1 MFSLSENARITL
13 DEYIYNPAGQDSN
26 MLVGLLQGTLAV
38 VSGQIAPNG
47 DMEVTTPVAT
57 LGIRGTSAVIQMG
70 ETELRVALVTDVKDG
85 QGGLIQIFNN
95 QTNEI
100 LITLTEAEIGQ
111 IAQLLIGSSQAS
123 LSELTPEEQS
133 LISQTVGTL
142 ATYYNQAQNQNGP
155 EATPGSGAGD
165 PDGVTTDDGL
175 GGPNGEGGNGEEG
188 DGAPGEQDGA
198 EADEADALPGP
209 KLTLPLPPTILEDTP
224 ITFTDISI
232 SGPSSVTMTIVAQST
247 FKLASIAQISFVEID
262 GVPVTPGT
270 VVFSDQEFHSAI
282 FTGPTAAVRAA
293 LNGMR
298 YTPTLNDD
306 DGGGI
311 SFTATGNGKTVSESL
326 VINIIPVNDNP
337 ETNNSPEATAG
348 ATLEYTENDPA
359 SVLDGTITV
368 NDVDNPVI
376 DEARVQITGNYVQ
389 GEDVLAYTYQVQIG
403 GEDTSAITA
412 SFDPVNGM
420 LSFSGAATLAAYQ
433 AALRSVTYRNTS
445 EDPSA
450 AQRTVTII
458 VNDGEPIVEPIELD
472 SAVVTSTIN
481 VTPVND
487 APVAS
492 GGAALAYTENDP
504 ATAIDTTIT
513 LSDVDNTT
521 LASAT
526 VQITGNYVQGED
538 VLGFVD
544 TASITGSFNPATG
557 TLSLSGTDTL
567 ANYEAALRSVTY
579 RNTSGDPS
587 TAQRTVTFS
596 VNDGETEYG
605 PALDSNTLTSTID
618 VFNLPLEAIT
628 DTGQLV
634 VGASASTNL
643 IGNDLGINPLLNF
656 TGDIRFWSENG
667 NLVEVDASTGV
678 ATYSALYAGPGTD
691 LISYRA
697 VDTNGRRGPRA
708 SSPWSSNRAPST
720 TSTCRAPRART
731 C

>member
-1 MFSLSENARITL
+1 M
-13 DEYIYNPAGQDSN
+13 
-26 MLVGLLQGTLAV
+26 
-38 VSGQIAPNG
+38 
-47 DMEVTTPVAT
+47 
-57 LGIRGTSAVIQMG
+57 
-70 ETELRVALVTDVKDG
+70 
-85 QGGLIQIFNN
+85 
-95 QTNEI
+95 
-100 LITLTEAEIGQ
+100 
-111 IAQLLIGSSQAS
+111 
-123 LSELTPEEQS
+123 
-133 LISQTVGTL
+133 
-142 ATYYNQAQNQNGP
+142 
-155 EATPGSGAGD
+155 
-165 PDGVTTDDGL
+165 TTDDGL

-472 SAVVTSTIN
+472 SAAVTSTIN

-492 GGAALAYTENDP
+492 GGAALGLHRERPGHGNRHHHHAQRCRQHHAGLGHRADHR
-504 ATAIDTTIT
+504 
-513 LSDVDNTT
+513 
-521 LASAT
+521 
-526 VQITGNYVQGED
+526 NYVQGED

-579 RNTSGDPS
+579 RNPSGAPS

-678 ATYSALYAGPGTD
+678 ATYSALYAGPGPT
-691 LISYRA
+691 
-697 VDTNGRRGPRA
+697 
-708 SSPWSSNRAPST
+708 
-720 TSTCRAPRART
+720 
-731 C
+731 